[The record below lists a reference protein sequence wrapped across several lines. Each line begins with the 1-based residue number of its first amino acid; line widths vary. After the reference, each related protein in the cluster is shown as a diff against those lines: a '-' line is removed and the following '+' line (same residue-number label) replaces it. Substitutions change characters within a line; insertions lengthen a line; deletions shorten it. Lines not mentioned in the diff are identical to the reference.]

1 MMKFK
6 IYDVPLHQSEQIKQD
21 AALLV
26 RSSICELLNSYIVC
40 FSSIGCA
47 GELCAGGREFE
58 SGRALTLNFF
68 VSLFLCFFV
77 CV

>member
-1 MMKFK
+1 M
-6 IYDVPLHQSEQIKQD
+6 
-21 AALLV
+21 
-26 RSSICELLNSYIVC
+26 NSYIVC

-47 GELCAGGREFE
+47 GEQCAGGREFD
-58 SGRALTLNFF
+58 SGWVLTLNFF